1 MAGSSRSFASLLVV
15 ARVVG
20 VLFFVV
26 AVVVVMQ
33 NASEAMFSFGVLGDL
48 QYADVDDAVRVSLS
62 RGSSSRPTPNPNARC
77 V

>member
-1 MAGSSRSFASLLVV
+1 
-15 ARVVG
+15 VVG

-26 AVVVVMQ
+26 AVVVVVMQ

-62 RGSSSRPTPNPNARC
+62 LPL
-77 V
+77 

>member
-26 AVVVVMQ
+26 AVVVVVMQ

-62 RGSSSRPTPNPNARC
+62 LPL
-77 V
+77 